1 VQSEWAAQIPGDDP
15 ASAALR
21 GIVTGDRAGVPEQL
35 DQRWRAVGIY
45 HVLSVS
51 GLHLAVVAGL
61 AFALLRRLIAASP
74 WGGRCRPARWAAPI
88 ALVLA
93 IAYTLVTGCQ
103 LATLRAL
110 IVVAVALTSQLL
122 DRPMRLVD
130 ALGIAAIA
138 ILGVAAFGRPLIP
151 PAPLRLQEVV
161 FAADLDRETL
171 EPELPIEDGAAS
183 EDLDGRIVVLA
194 RIFAPASVRS
204 RVTLDWYR
212 GDELIRSAREVE
224 IVAHEG
230 GFRVWDALRDDSGD
244 LPAGDYRIVVRTT
257 DHRVFGSAKV
267 TLR

>member
-1 VQSEWAAQIPGDDP
+1 VLYQETLFFLLPFYAYSAVIP
-15 ASAALR
+15 SWNLVFLALL
-21 GIVTGDRAGVPEQL
+21 G
-35 DQRWRAVGIY
+35 
-45 HVLSVS
+45 
-51 GLHLAVVAGL
+51 
-61 AFALLRRLIAASP
+61 AFAVFSCLDLVFDRWLRESPVFSLVFFTSVTFGALNLLIPMLFGIAPAMAAPLAAVASLVV
-74 WGGRCRPARWAAPI
+74 AAPI
-88 ALVLA
+88 ISRQPRQGRA
-93 IAYTLVTGCQ
+93 G
-103 LATLRAL
+103 TLR
-110 IVVAVALTSQLL
+110 
-122 DRPMRLVD
+122 
-130 ALGIAAIA
+130 LGIAAIA

-230 GFRVWDALRDDSGD
+230 GFRVWDALNDDSGD

-257 DHRVFGSAKV
+257 DHRVFGSAEV